1 MRFQG
6 KAALLAILLWGS
18 FQGRTQ
24 DVAHTATPTAVDE
37 KTLRS
42 IAEGLV
48 RVPPTFHVHPTIG
61 RILKSLEIF
70 KAAEPKS
77 WSAGSSEATEQSSVP
92 LTDTWQCS
100 VTRPPT
106 FMREARSG

>member
-1 MRFQG
+1 MLISPPAVG
-6 KAALLAILLWGS
+6 TPSLA
-18 FQGRTQ
+18 
-24 DVAHTATPTAVDE
+24 
-37 KTLRS
+37 
-42 IAEGLV
+42 
-48 RVPPTFHVHPTIG
+48 IG
-61 RILKSLEIF
+61 RILNSLEIF

-106 FMREARSG
+106 FMRDARSG